1 MTTASAAST
10 PPRAIFFDAL
20 FPAMSVATF
29 LAFGIIIT
37 NCTQMCNAFI
47 DSPPLLGYIELRK
60 DVIIMEITVGMKGE
74 AFTDVERADTAAEV
88 GSGSLLVY
96 ATPCMVAL
104 MEGAAC
110 EAIAEA
116 LKEDQT
122 TVGIA
127 LNIEHISATPVGL
140 EVRAEAEVT
149 AVEGKVITFEV
160 NAYDEAGPI
169 GKGTHKR
176 VIVNTQ
182 KFLDKTYA
190 KL

>member
-1 MTTASAAST
+1 
-10 PPRAIFFDAL
+10 
-20 FPAMSVATF
+20 
-29 LAFGIIIT
+29 
-37 NCTQMCNAFI
+37 
-47 DSPPLLGYIELRK
+47 
-60 DVIIMEITVGMKGE
+60 MEITIGMKGIAE
-74 AFTDVERADTAAEV
+74 SYVEREGTAAEV

-116 LKEDQT
+116 IPDGQT
-122 TVGIA
+122 TVGME
-127 LNIEHISATPVGL
+127 LNIQHLSATPVGL

-149 AVEGKVITFEV
+149 AVEGKIITFELH
-160 NAYDEAGPI
+160 AFDESGEI

-176 VIVNTQ
+176 CIVNSQ
-182 KFLDKTYA
+182 KFLEKAYT